1 MRRRTDHVGLAISI
15 LFAMVLSVAISLGGV
30 AAGLSTPVVAGV
42 AGVVATVLVP
52 VIYRFWSAGKD
63 A

>member
-1 MRRRTDHVGLAISI
+1 MSKRTDTVALVVAIF
-15 LFAMVLSVAISLGGV
+15 FAMVLSVGV
-30 AAGLSTPVVAGV
+30 ALVGVATGLSTPLVAGI

-52 VIYRFWSAGKD
+52 VVYRGWSKGKD